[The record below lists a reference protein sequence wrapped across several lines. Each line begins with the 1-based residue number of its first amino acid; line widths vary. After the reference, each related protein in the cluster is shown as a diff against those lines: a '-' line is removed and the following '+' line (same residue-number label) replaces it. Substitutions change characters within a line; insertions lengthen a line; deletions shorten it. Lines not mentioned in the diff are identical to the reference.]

1 MKEWKDPLDE
11 KKALVKNYSDAVE
24 RLTGE
29 KAEAKTDLDKADNEL
44 NGEPDNQEK
53 KDAMAAAQEVYD
65 KAKADLT
72 EAQGG
77 YEE

>member
-44 NGEPDNQEK
+44 NGEPDN
-53 KDAMAAAQEVYD
+53 
-65 KAKADLT
+65 
-72 EAQGG
+72 
-77 YEE
+77 